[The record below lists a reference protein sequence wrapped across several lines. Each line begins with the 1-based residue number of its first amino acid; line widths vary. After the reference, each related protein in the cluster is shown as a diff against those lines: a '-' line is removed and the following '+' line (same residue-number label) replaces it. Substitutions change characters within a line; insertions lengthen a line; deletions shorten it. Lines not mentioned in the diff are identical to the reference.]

1 MTDILRCAGPA
12 WRPSAEWQLRTCR
25 PSVITDG
32 PYDSCFDALYL
43 SSHYCCFLQSGQLE
57 NEQRETGR
65 FDSSSS
71 LRGCRTM
78 RSHLG
83 RAFVAAAIVVTS
95 RVCRRSGC
103 FVKPVGRRSVR
114 DAWREIASPFKRHCM
129 LFYTLLVR
137 GHLPWCAVNAFLRLY
152 ITCTIFDLQ
161 GSLLLYGHC
170 TLTMVLWPSV
180 GIRDGVRGPLQS
192 FLAIVW

>member
-12 WRPSAEWQLRTCR
+12 WRPSAEWQLQTCR

-65 FDSSSS
+65 FGSFSS

-95 RVCRRSGC
+95 RVCQRSGC
-103 FVKPVGRRSVR
+103 FVKQCRYGR
-114 DAWREIASPFKRHCM
+114 REIASPFKRHCM
-129 LFYTLLVR
+129 LFYILLVR
-137 GHLPWCAVNAFLRLY
+137 GHLPWVRCQRVSATLM
-152 ITCTIFDLQ
+152 TCTIFDLH

-170 TLTMVLWPSV
+170 TRWPHSLWCYGHRWGFEMVFV
-180 GIRDGVRGPLQS
+180 GHFNPFWL
-192 FLAIVW
+192 